1 MFNLIY
7 NKADNTIELAGT
19 NSYGD
24 TQAVVKIIINSNKD
38 NNCCILKSSKADFL
52 DMFTNS
58 PRISCFG
65 DKYIQE
71 SFKNK
76 CCNMIDYLNKQDKDN
91 ADKYVAIGV
100 IDLSSR
106 LLSRVAT
113 KPIGMNSDLI
123 KGWFHDWNNEAEVY
137 KVTIKKLVSV
147 SDQA

>member
-24 TQAVVKIIINSNKD
+24 TQAVIKIIINSNKD

-52 DMFTNS
+52 DMFTSS
-58 PRISCFG
+58 PRISYFG
-65 DKYIQE
+65 DKCIKE

-76 CCNMIDYLNKQDKDN
+76 CCNMIDYLNKQDKEN

-100 IDLSSR
+100 IDLASR
-106 LLSRVAT
+106 LLSRVTT
-113 KPIGMNSDLI
+113 KPIGMNSDII
-123 KGWFHDWNNEAEVY
+123 KGWFHDWDNEAEVY
-137 KVTIKKLVSV
+137 KATIKKLVSV

>member
-24 TQAVVKIIINSNKD
+24 TQAVIKIIINSNKD

-52 DMFTNS
+52 NMFTNS
-58 PRISCFG
+58 PRIYCFG

-71 SFKNK
+71 SFKTK

-123 KGWFHDWNNEAEVY
+123 KGWFNDWNNEAEVY